1 MGLGLE
7 VLKDGPAY
15 WLELLHHAPSP
26 EVKVVRADNKWG
38 FVVPLK
44 PEFLLFPSCLA
55 DALGLVNGFPSFI
68 DLIPFKLLW
77 FFVFVLS
84 WGWSPREWDQC
95 PMKEVSKS
103 PLVPPREDTAR
114 RRHL

>member
-77 FFVFVLS
+77 FFVIFIFIFYYALRRA
-84 WGWSPREWDQC
+84 SPCKGPSVISSYYRLGC
-95 PMKEVSKS
+95 
-103 PLVPPREDTAR
+103 
-114 RRHL
+114 